1 MHPEA
6 IKKISAE
13 LRDKIAAALAQSS
26 LQATVAATRAASA
39 ADTGTFEVVIS
50 TNDVDRSGEIVDQNG
65 WMLDHYKN
73 NPVVLWGHDYYS
85 LPIGVCDEL
94 TVRTVGTK
102 SELVAKG
109 RFAPMEA
116 NPFAQQVRALYD
128 AGMMRTT
135 SVGFIAHEME
145 GNVITSAEL
154 LEFSFVPVPANPMA
168 LSARQMKELNL
179 DRDIMAV
186 KGIKLEVKAEP
197 AAGDTC
203 SLEDGTDGVLE
214 DQNGTLVCVPKT
226 TAAAKA
232 EGDVCT
238 LEDGSDGIIDAQG
251 ECVRKTVKAEGD
263 TCTLDDGSEGVM
275 DASGTCVAKP
285 ASTEAAAKPASEK
298 GAIADELDAEEQAEL
313 KWDQLDDFFD
323 LVNAFLDVY
332 LDENTPADQFPT
344 LLTELADLIG
354 QLAAGTLPDAD
365 EEGGA
370 TPTEASQNTGSITK
384 ARATAKEILSRA
396 SVEVM
401 RTNTATQ
408 KDGVVPVIK
417 REGVEREQTPSGE
430 AAKQRSIHAGSE
442 AAITALKAWNAD
454 RAALREIA
462 TLVGSALEASAKRY
476 TDARKTK

>member
-1 MHPEA
+1 MHPKA

-39 ADTGTFEVVIS
+39 EDTGTFEVVIS
-50 TNDVDRSGEIVDQNG
+50 TNDVDRSGEIVDQKG
-65 WMLDHYKN
+65 WDLTHYKN

-102 SELVAKG
+102 QELVAKG
-109 RFAPMEA
+109 RFAPEAA
-116 NPFAQQVRALYD
+116 NPFAQQVRRLYD

-145 GNVITSAEL
+145 GNTITKAEL

-168 LSARQMKELNL
+168 LSARQLKELNL
-179 DRDIMAV
+179 DRDIMSV
-186 KGIKLEVKAEP
+186 KGLNITEKAEP
-197 AAGDTC
+197 MEGDACTADDGSAGTMQMQ
-203 SLEDGTDGVLE
+203 DGAM
-214 DQNGTLVCVPKT
+214 VCVPNT

-238 LEDGSDGIIDAQG
+238 LEDGSEGIIDGQG
-251 ECVRKTVKAEGD
+251 QCVRKEAKAAD
-263 TCTLDDGSEGVM
+263 
-275 DASGTCVAKP
+275 P
-285 ASTEAAAKPASEK
+285 APVEEK
-298 GAIADELDAEEQAEL
+298 GAIADELNAEEAYEK
-313 KWDQLDDFFD
+313 KWENLDDLCD
-323 LVNAFLDVY
+323 LINAFFDVY
-332 LDENTPADQFPT
+332 LDEATPVDQFPT
-344 LLTELADLIG
+344 LLKELGDLIG

-365 EEGGA
+365 EEPAGG
-370 TPTEASQNTGSITK
+370 PTEASLNTGSIAK
-384 ARATAKEILSRA
+384 ARATAKEIISRA
-396 SVEVM
+396 AVEVM

-430 AAKQRSIHAGSE
+430 AAKERSIHAGSE
-442 AAITALKAWNAD
+442 AAITALRAWNAD